1 MEMDSPQ
8 SVLSPFKRASVL
20 TEFEKHAADLFHNGP
35 GFLSR
40 EIPDQRKDIQFT
52 MPRIQLVL

>member
-8 SVLSPFKRASVL
+8 SVVSLFKRALVF
-20 TEFEKHAADLFHNGP
+20 TEFEKQAADLFHNGP

-40 EIPDQRKDIQFT
+40 EISGQRKDIQFT
-52 MPRIQLVL
+52 MPRSQLVL